1 MDGREPLAA
10 LTAPATAEELTRHRR
25 AQRRGRALFGVMLLG
40 FAGFALVMFLVALGD
55 TIALDRSVTLAVQR
69 VTTPATY
76 ALFYAVSWPGFA
88 PQRELIELAIL
99 GVLLWRRLWLESGFT
114 LLALVLGL
122 SSAPLKQ
129 VLDRARPVAGGGIQV
144 YGHVGGPSFPSGH
157 VLAYTLLCGFLA
169 YLVYTLLPDRPLLRR
184 SLLVALLALI
194 VLVGP
199 SRIFLGQHWFT
210 DVLASYFLGSALLLA
225 LLAAYR
231 AVKARQVG
239 TAEAQ

>member
-1 MDGREPLAA
+1 MDGQGPPAA
-10 LTAPATAEELTRHRR
+10 LAAPATAEELARHRQ

-40 FAGFALVMFLVALGD
+40 FAGFALVMLLVALGD
-55 TIALDRSVTLAVQR
+55 TTALDRSVTLTVQR
-69 VTTPATY
+69 VTAPATY

-88 PQRELIELAIL
+88 PQRELIALTILA
-99 GVLLWRRLWLESGFT
+99 VLLWRRLWLESGFT
-114 LLALVLGL
+114 LLALALGL
-122 SSAPLKQ
+122 LSAPLKE
-129 VLDRARPVAGGGIQV
+129 VLQRARPVAGGGIQV

-157 VLAYTLLCGFLA
+157 VLSYTLLWGFLS
-169 YLVYTLLPDRPLLRR
+169 YLVYTLPPDRPLLRR
-184 SLLVALLALI
+184 SLLAVLVALI

-199 SRIFLGQHWFT
+199 SRVFLGQHWFT

-239 TAEAQ
+239 VA